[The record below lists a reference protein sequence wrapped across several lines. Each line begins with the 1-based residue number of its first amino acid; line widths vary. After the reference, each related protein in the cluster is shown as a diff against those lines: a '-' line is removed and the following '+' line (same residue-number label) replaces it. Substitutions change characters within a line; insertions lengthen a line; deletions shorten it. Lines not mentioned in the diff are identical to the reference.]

1 MEYSLPL
8 LTGIAVASLVSQI
21 AVIHFLGNFFNYER
35 QSFSKAVKIVLV
47 AILYNAVVSLTAWA
61 VLFVLQPINQLVG
74 MFAAAGS
81 YIVLTV
87 LVLWQLV
94 KYIAKQY
101 DMMKFEAAVILL
113 IAIVVTA
120 VIDAG
125 LYLAASLI

>member
-1 MEYSLPL
+1 MEQSVFLYAGAIL
-8 LTGIAVASLVSQI
+8 ASILVQI
-21 AVIHFLGNFFNYER
+21 IIFHLLGNFFNYGR

-61 VLFVLQPINQLVG
+61 VLFVLQPINQLIG

-87 LVLWQLV
+87 LVLWELV

-101 DMMKFEAAVILL
+101 DLMKFEAAVILL

>member
-1 MEYSLPL
+1 
-8 LTGIAVASLVSQI
+8 
-21 AVIHFLGNFFNYER
+21 
-35 QSFSKAVKIVLV
+35 VLV
-47 AILYNAVVSLTAWA
+47 AILYNAVVSLTAGA

-87 LVLWQLV
+87 LVLWELV